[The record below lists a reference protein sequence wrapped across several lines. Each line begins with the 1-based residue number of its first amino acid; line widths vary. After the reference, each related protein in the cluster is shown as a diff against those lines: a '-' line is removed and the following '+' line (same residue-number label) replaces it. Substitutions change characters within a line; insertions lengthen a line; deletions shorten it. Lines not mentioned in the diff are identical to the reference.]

1 MSLEWHYSLC
11 CNQIELWIPNGKV
24 GGEKSRAH
32 LERTHV
38 LSDACL
44 SHLWPDLPAAEGLFE
59 AV

>member
-1 MSLEWHYSLC
+1 M
-11 CNQIELWIPNGKV
+11 PNGKV